1 MLRKGWLEGRQIF
14 RLDQPAI
21 GLSLLPIE
29 QTIIVVC
36 MNCSLD
42 CFTKKGKRLWSVELS
57 APAVCMVPV
66 LLQHI
71 GQTLVCV
78 ALRGGLVQLY
88 MNKVVVD
95 QFNVSGECDSQL
107 RIFKLYCNCRANSRH
122 FHPQKLYRL

>member
-1 MLRKGWLEGRQIF
+1 MLRKGWLEGKQIF
-14 RLDQPAI
+14 RVDYPAI

-36 MNCSLD
+36 MNSALD
-42 CFTKKGKRLWSVELS
+42 CYTKKGKKIWGVELS

-66 LLQHI
+66 LLHHL

-88 MNKVVVD
+88 LNKVVVD
-95 QFNVSGECDSQL
+95 QFNVTGKTHYNDKYL
-107 RIFKLYCNCRANSRH
+107 IFNESTMLQTNLNNENC
-122 FHPQKLYRL
+122 FLL